1 MLETLLQEIISL
13 GGIIA
18 IIGLIW
24 TICYGLQ
31 KISEHD
37 RDQRLNK
44 ISSLLEALGS
54 EVKYNRLAAAKGLS
68 RYSDYVVNEIVA
80 AISTEQSL
88 IVLDAL
94 EETLSHVSDN
104 NEEPCGKPQ
113 GIINHI
119 TTLLHKVTLWQ
130 ATGNSQVQEVIEL
143 NSQSLVDRAILHGR
157 LLKIGDSEGEI
168 AARLRFSEDTLRIN
182 KDKYKADYEYGKT
195 IQKMHNNR
203 YKAVSNNQILL
214 GKEIEN
220 LHEKAQ
226 TTYQLVESTGR
237 IITKWIREKR
247 DFSWPTNGVD
257 LSESNLYRID
267 LSKADVSNS
276 IFHYCILRHS
286 NFENSILKQSNFSYS
301 DIYGSIF
308 NKVDFSRAN
317 LSSANFRSSEG
328 IKAKF
333 TESSIRNAI
342 FSNGDFSNAIFSKV
356 QGNEVKFKGSNL
368 TGASFDEAE
377 LKGSEFH
384 GAELEKST
392 FNNSILHGAKF
403 INANLLDSSFKGAS
417 LKGADLLG
425 AKFRNANLEDSDF
438 SGANIKNAIFIGAK
452 IRNTKFSKCKGSN
465 EAKFDNGIDIIKL
478 TK

>member
-1 MLETLLQEIISL
+1 MLKTLLQEIISL

-18 IIGLIW
+18 IISLIW
-24 TICYGLQ
+24 TIYYGLQ

-80 AISTEQSL
+80 AISTEQSST
-88 IVLDAL
+88 VLNAL

-104 NEEPCGKPQ
+104 N
-113 GIINHI
+113 I
-119 TTLLHKVTLWQ
+119 
-130 ATGNSQVQEVIEL
+130 QEVMEL

-168 AARLRFSEDTLRIN
+168 AARLRFSVDILRIN
-182 KDKYKADYEYGKT
+182 KDKYNVDYEYGKT

-203 YKAVSNNQILL
+203 YKTVSNNQILL
-214 GKEIEN
+214 EKEIEN
-220 LHEKAQ
+220 LHEEAQ
-226 TTYQLVESTGR
+226 TINQLVESTGR
-237 IITKWIREKR
+237 IITKWVREKR

-267 LSKADVSNS
+267 LSKADISNS

-301 DIYGSIF
+301 DLYGSIF
-308 NKVDFSRAN
+308 HKADFSSAN
-317 LSSANFRSSEG
+317 LSSAHFRSSKG
-328 IKAKF
+328 IEANF

-342 FSNGDFSNAIFSKV
+342 FSNGDFSNANFSKV
-356 QGNEVKFKGSNL
+356 RGNEVKFKASYI

-384 GAELEKST
+384 KAKLEKST
-392 FNNSILHGAKF
+392 FNNSKLYGAKF
-403 INANLLDSSFKGAS
+403 INANLIDSSFKGAP
-417 LKGADLLG
+417 LNGADLRG
-425 AKFRNANLEDSDF
+425 ADFRNANLEDANF
-438 SGANIKNAIFIGAK
+438 SGAEIKNANFIGAI

-465 EAKFDNGIDIIKL
+465 EAKFDNGIDIMELNK
-478 TK
+478 